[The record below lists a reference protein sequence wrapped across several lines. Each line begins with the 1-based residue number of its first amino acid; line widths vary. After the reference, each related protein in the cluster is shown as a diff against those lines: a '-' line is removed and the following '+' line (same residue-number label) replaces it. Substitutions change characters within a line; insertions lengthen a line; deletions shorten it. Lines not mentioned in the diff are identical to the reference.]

1 MSALLFPATCRR
13 SQWLVQEP
21 IWLMEGE
28 ISWKTQIG
36 MLSRTARRTSIRTS
50 IHFCAAG
57 TYLQSHTI

>member
-28 ISWKTQIG
+28 ISWKNQIG
-36 MLSRTARRTSIRTS
+36 MLCRTARRTS